1 MSEPNKLSELN
12 KYTLLKPF
20 ELNGKQVTELVLD
33 MNAISTEEFL
43 SAIDEAENIPK
54 ATPSR
59 KEALFPF
66 VLLAKMNGVIF
77 YDLVSHLRGGD
88 AVVIIRS
95 IKSFL

>member
-1 MSEPNKLSELN
+1 MSEMSELSELN

-43 SAIDEAENIPK
+43 SAIDEAENIPNT
-54 ATPSR
+54 TPSR

-66 VLLAKMNGVIF
+66 VLLAKMNGMIF
-77 YDLVSHLRGGD
+77 YDLVSRLRGGD